1 MPMLKLGPLLDERP
15 VKVTIEL
22 SAAIHR
28 DLVAYAEILS
38 RQSGQ
43 TLQDASRLIAP
54 MIQRFIATD
63 REFAR
68 ARRADPSV
76 RTTKQEQ

>member
-1 MPMLKLGPLLDERP
+1 MAKLKLDAIVDEKP
-15 VKVTIEL
+15 VKVTVEL
-22 SAAIHR
+22 STAVHR
-28 DLVAYAEILS
+28 DLIAYAEILS

-43 TLQDASRLIAP
+43 AIQDPSRLIAP

-68 ARRADPSV
+68 VRRAKSSDRS
-76 RTTKQEQ
+76 EQQA